1 MQQQASDPGPVVRE
15 LSLPLL
21 EGKGWIKFLGIIS
34 IVQGVITI
42 FSIVGILIAWL
53 PIWIGVL
60 LYQSASILERAY
72 QTGDKYTFCRSMS
85 KLRTYFVI
93 QGVMTLIGIIIII
106 LVLSLGLM
114 GAFFEALR

>member
-1 MQQQASDPGPVVRE
+1 MEEQAIDKSAVVRE
-15 LSLPLL
+15 LGLPLL
-21 EGKGWIKFLGIIS
+21 EGKGWIKFVGIFSVI
-34 IVQGVITI
+34 QGVIMV
-42 FSIVGILIAWL
+42 FSVVGILIAWL

-72 QTGDKYTFCRSMS
+72 RSGDTFTFCRAMG

-93 QGVMTLIGIIIII
+93 QGVMTLLGII
-106 LVLSLGLM
+106 LVVLVLALGLV